1 VVACQGRNGDDNS
14 ILAGNQIY
22 FDDYTDFC
30 CADVGTK
37 VMVVLRVFDVDPGA
51 GPVTP
56 IRMTSTS
63 SVLNGRF
70 SDCMVEVE
78 VQNKAVPTVI
88 APPNIVVSCW
98 FWFDVTKLTNPNDA
112 TFGKVVTSL
121 TDRRKVVTKDLVC
134 YKFCERNDYTGYP
147 GYVQT
152 NAQPKPAPN
161 QACEYYYQ
169 YFDTAH
175 WDRKYELVWGFD
187 GYVLSPCGS
196 TPTITVNDLR
206 ECGQGV
212 IQRIIS
218 TTGPNNINVTAIQ
231 TIWVVDC
238 DPFYIDDVAC
248 NDPRYTDLLWP
259 NGVCTQTP
267 VTLDGCGADIS
278 PDNPQL
284 GRPQVINNADDNCAL
299 LSIEYFDEQFNI
311 EPDACFKVLR
321 RWVVIDWCQ
330 YDPFIDPIME
340 DGRHYR

>member
-1 VVACQGRNGDDNS
+1 
-14 ILAGNQIY
+14 
-22 FDDYTDFC
+22 
-30 CADVGTK
+30 
-37 VMVVLRVFDVDPGA
+37 M
-51 GPVTP
+51 
-56 IRMTSTS
+56 
-63 SVLNGRF
+63 
-70 SDCMVEVE
+70 
-78 VQNKAVPTVI
+78 
-88 APPNIVVSCW
+88 
-98 FWFDVTKLTNPNDA
+98 
-112 TFGKVVTSL
+112 
-121 TDRRKVVTKDLVC
+121 TKDLVC

-175 WDRKYELVWGFD
+175 WDRKYELTWGFD

-248 NDPRYTDLLWP
+248 NDPRYTDLSVIVDEGQPLQEPWRTT
-259 NGVCTQTP
+259 VTTP
-267 VTLDGCGADIS
+267 LSYDLNSILPPSPSTAGLTTLTMRSLI
-278 PDNPQL
+278 
-284 GRPQVINNADDNCAL
+284 
-299 LSIEYFDEQFNI
+299 F
-311 EPDACFKVLR
+311 
-321 RWVVIDWCQ
+321 
-330 YDPFIDPIME
+330 
-340 DGRHYR
+340 